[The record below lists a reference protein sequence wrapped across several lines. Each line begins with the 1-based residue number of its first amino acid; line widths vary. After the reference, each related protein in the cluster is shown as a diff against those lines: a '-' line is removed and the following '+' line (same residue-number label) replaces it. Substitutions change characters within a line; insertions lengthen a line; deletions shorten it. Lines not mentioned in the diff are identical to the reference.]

1 MSSHTLRDCRLLVVE
16 DEYMLADDLRSA
28 LEDEGA
34 VVLGPVGHLKDALA
48 LIAAEQEIDGA
59 VLDVNLGGDN
69 VFEAA
74 DRLIERQIPVVFTT
88 GYDQTAIPARYRQIA
103 RCEKPVDIAKVAQA
117 IGKVIHV

>member
-1 MSSHTLRDCRLLVVE
+1 M
-16 DEYMLADDLRSA
+16 
-28 LEDEGA
+28 
-34 VVLGPVGHLKDALA
+34 LGPVGHLKDALA